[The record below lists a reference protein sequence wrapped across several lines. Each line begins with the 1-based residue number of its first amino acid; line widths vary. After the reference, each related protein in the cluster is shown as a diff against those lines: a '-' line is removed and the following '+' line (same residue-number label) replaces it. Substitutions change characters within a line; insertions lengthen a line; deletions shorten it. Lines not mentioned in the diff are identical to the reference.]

1 MTKSQHTQTNMST
14 PERYCSTLQR
24 THSELY
30 FENWQAEHFS
40 KTLIIVIRFNLVQFS
55 PSFPLNLL
63 CKLHVPSM
71 FWAVFFYFTQFGV
84 QLLVE
89 EFRDSS
95 FEYCGTKLSLVQF
108 LKKKGKKKKKNTLTF
123 SSRCWLLTPILII
136 HTRQS
141 IKSFSSLSS
150 CRALVPAED
159 KLRTS
164 LVAWTSTAGQ
174 GWVLFGSCP
183 RAAAAVHSE

>member
-1 MTKSQHTQTNMST
+1 MST
-14 PERYCSTLQR
+14 TERYCSTLQR

-30 FENWQAEHFS
+30 FENWKAERFS
-40 KTLIIVIRFNLVQFS
+40 KTLTVIRFNLVQFS
-55 PSFPLNLL
+55 PSFLLNCCVSYMSLQCFERL
-63 CKLHVPSM
+63 
-71 FWAVFFYFTQFGV
+71 FFI
-84 QLLVE
+84 L
-89 EFRDSS
+89 
-95 FEYCGTKLSLVQF
+95 LSLVSSCQWKNSETVLSSAVERNLVLCNF
-108 LKKKGKKKKKNTLTF
+108 WKKKTTLTF
-123 SSRCWLLTPILII
+123 SSKYWLLTPILII

-174 GWVLFGSCP
+174 GWALFGSCP

>member
-30 FENWQAEHFS
+30 SENWQAEHFS

-55 PSFPLNLL
+55 PSSPLNFL

-71 FWAVFFYFTQFGV
+71 FWAVVFYFTQFGV

-108 LKKKGKKKKKNTLTF
+108 LKKKERKRKKHTYFFIKMLTLNTNPNNPYKTVDQVLLVPELLSCPGTSWRQIAHE
-123 SSRCWLLTPILII
+123 SSSMDEYCWPG
-136 HTRQS
+136 
-141 IKSFSSLSS
+141 LSS
-150 CRALVPAED
+150 V
-159 KLRTS
+159 
-164 LVAWTSTAGQ
+164 W
-174 GWVLFGSCP
+174 
-183 RAAAAVHSE
+183 